1 MTETKKNKK
10 QEGKKSQSLKNETFE
25 QEKESLKKEIAD
37 LRNKYLRA
45 LADYQNLERR
55 VEEERKKFQY
65 YAVKEILLKFLEVL
79 DLIEKAEVFIKDEGL
94 KLVKERF
101 LKILK
106 EEGVREIEILGKEF
120 DPNVAECIEVVED
133 EEEGKVVEVVRKG
146 YFYHDQVL
154 RIARVKVGKKVKS

>member
-10 QEGKKSQSLKNETFE
+10 QEEKKSQSLKNETFE

>member
-10 QEGKKSQSLKNETFE
+10 QEEKKSQSLKNETFE

-120 DPNVAECIEVVED
+120 DPNVAECIEVVEG

-146 YFYHDQVL
+146 YFYHNQVL

>member
-10 QEGKKSQSLKNETFE
+10 QEEKKSQSLKNETFE

-120 DPNVAECIEVVED
+120 DPNVAECIEVVEG